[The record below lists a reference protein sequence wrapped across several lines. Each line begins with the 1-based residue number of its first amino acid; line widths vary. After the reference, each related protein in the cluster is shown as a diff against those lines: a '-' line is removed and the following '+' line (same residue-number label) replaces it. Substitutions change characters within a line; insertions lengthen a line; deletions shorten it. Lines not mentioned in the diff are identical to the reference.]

1 VEAGRAWTLPGRV
14 PSLDLVVAG
23 RALARRGLR
32 YVVLHERL
40 LPAFKREQVEA
51 ILTGL
56 WGEPARH
63 PADGLL
69 VWVVPAPADGAADG
83 AEAASP

>member
-1 VEAGRAWTLPGRV
+1 
-14 PSLDLVVAG
+14 
-23 RALARRGLR
+23 
-32 YVVLHERL
+32 
-40 LPAFKREQVEA
+40 VEA

-69 VWVVPAPADGAADG
+69 VWVVPAPADGAAADG